1 VYLKDNISIFMS
13 DNVTSVSV
21 LQLDT
26 VCRVL
31 LDRQWTVGELVNATL
46 RFAQTTLD
54 DPSPPQP
61 NHTLFDE
68 LIGTEKPPVAIL
80 LETSL

>member
-1 VYLKDNISIFMS
+1 M
-13 DNVTSVSV
+13 TSPS
-21 LQLDT
+21 LPQLDT

-31 LDRQWTVGELVNATL
+31 LDRQWTVGELVSATL

-61 NHTLFDE
+61 THTLFDE
-68 LIGTEKPPVAIL
+68 LIGTEKPAVL
-80 LETSL
+80 LETNL

>member
-1 VYLKDNISIFMS
+1 M
-13 DNVTSVSV
+13 
-21 LQLDT
+21 
-26 VCRVL
+26 
-31 LDRQWTVGELVNATL
+31 L

-68 LIGTEKPPVAIL
+68 LIGTEKPAVAIL

>member
-1 VYLKDNISIFMS
+1 
-13 DNVTSVSV
+13 
-21 LQLDT
+21 
-26 VCRVL
+26 VL

-46 RFAQTTLD
+46 RFAQATLD

-68 LIGTEKPPVAIL
+68 LIGAEKPAVAIL

>member
-1 VYLKDNISIFMS
+1 VYPAL
-13 DNVTSVSV
+13 

-54 DPSPPQP
+54 DPSPPLP

-68 LIGTEKPPVAIL
+68 LIGAEKSAVPIL

>member
-1 VYLKDNISIFMS
+1 MS
-13 DNVTSVSV
+13 VNVMSVSF

-61 NHTLFDE
+61 KSN
-68 LIGTEKPPVAIL
+68 
-80 LETSL
+80 TSSPKCEEH